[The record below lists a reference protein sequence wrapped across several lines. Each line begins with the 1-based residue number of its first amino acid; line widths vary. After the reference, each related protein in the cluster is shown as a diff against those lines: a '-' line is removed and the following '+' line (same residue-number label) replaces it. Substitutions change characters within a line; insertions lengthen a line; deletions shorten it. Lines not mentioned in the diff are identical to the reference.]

1 MEESISNDAANG
13 PRHIGD
19 EGTAGW
25 DADAETCTQHGL
37 LGMQKHRACLQ
48 MQNFC
53 SQFRQI
59 GYADSVIAKL
69 QPTRAVC
76 CRTLKQK

>member
-53 SQFRQI
+53 SSSGRLGTQI
-59 GYADSVIAKL
+59 V
-69 QPTRAVC
+69 
-76 CRTLKQK
+76 